1 MEYLTFDTALTL
13 FVVSLAAGLVDSI
26 AGGGGLLALPAL
38 LWAGLPPLL
47 ALGTNKLQGSFG
59 TLAASIGFWRQGLVD
74 PRRMGPAIACTF
86 VGAVGGTIAVQ
97 TLSAD
102 LLQTLVP
109 VLLIGFAL
117 YFLFSPRVSDR
128 DAAGRM
134 GPLAFALLIAPLVGA
149 YDGFFGPGT
158 GSFFML
164 AYVALLGYNLRRATA
179 HTKVLN
185 FTSNVAS
192 LLAFALA
199 GNLVWSLGLVMAL
212 GQFSGAWVGSHLAVR
227 HGSRIIRPA
236 LVLVSLLVSGKLLLQ
251 WHF

>member
-74 PRRMGPAIACTF
+74 PRRMGPA
-86 VGAVGGTIAVQ
+86 
-97 TLSAD
+97 LSTD

-117 YFLFSPRVSDR
+117 YFLLSPRVSDR

>member
-1 MEYLTFDTALTL
+1 LEYLTPDIALML
-13 FVVSLAAGLVDSI
+13 FAVSLAAGLIDSI

-86 VGAVGGTIAVQ
+86 VGAVTGTWLVQ
-97 TLSAD
+97 SLSTD
-102 LLQTLVP
+102 TLQTLVP
-109 VLLIGFAL
+109 LLLIGFAL
-117 YFLFSPRVSDR
+117 YFLLSPRIADQ
-128 DAAGRM
+128 DAAARI
-134 GPLAFALLIAPLVGA
+134 GPLPFALLIGTLVGG

-158 GSFFML
+158 GSFFVL

-185 FTSNVAS
+185 FTSNIAS

-199 GNLVWSLGLVMAL
+199 GNLIWPLGLLMAV
-212 GQFSGAWVGSHLAVR
+212 GQFSGAWIGSHLAVR
-227 HGSRIIRPA
+227 HGARLIRPA
-236 LVLVSLLVSGKLLLQ
+236 LVAVSLLVSLKLLLG
-251 WHF
+251 F